1 VKILP
6 KDISFLANDLI
17 QKLERELSSQLKTI
31 GDILIDDVREH
42 IDSDVYA
49 KYNPPEP
56 IYERTENLK
65 RSIKKTPIDKTV
77 NGISIDVYADD
88 DIAKSHHMYD
98 SKNPFEPYAGI
109 VETGEGYDFNYPF
122 GYNRPRPFMKN
133 TIEKNSDSIASLIDK
148 AVGDAIKK
156 L

>member
-1 VKILP
+1 MKILP

-17 QKLERELSSQLKTI
+17 NRLNNELSNQLKII
-31 GDILIDDVREH
+31 GDILVDDVRGH

-49 KYNPPEP
+49 KYTP
-56 IYERTENLK
+56 IDPMYERTENLK
-65 RSIKKTPIDKTV
+65 RAVKKSPVTKTID
-77 NGISIDVYADD
+77 GISIDVYVDD
-88 DIAKSHHMYD
+88 NIAKSHHMND
-98 SKNPFEPYAGI
+98 SNNSLESYAEI
-109 VETGEGYDFNYPF
+109 VETGEGYDFNYPY

-133 TIEKNSDSIASLIDK
+133 TIENNSDSIANLISN

>member
-1 VKILP
+1 MP
-6 KDISFLANDLI
+6 KDILFLANDLI
-17 QKLERELSSQLKTI
+17 KRLELELSNQLKTI

-49 KYNPPEP
+49 KYTPDNPT
-56 IYERTENLK
+56 YQRSENLK
-65 RSIKKTPIDKTV
+65 RSITKSPVNKTT
-77 NGISIDVYADD
+77 NSISIDVYADD
-88 DIAKSHHMYD
+88 DIAQSHHMYD
-98 SKNPFEPYAGI
+98 LNNQLEPYAGI
-109 VETGEGYDFNYPF
+109 VETGEGYDFNYPY

-133 TIEKNSDSIASLIDK
+133 TIEKNSDSIANLIDK

>member
-1 VKILP
+1 MP

-17 QKLERELSSQLKTI
+17 KRLELELSNQLKTI

-49 KYNPPEP
+49 KYTPDDPT
-56 IYERTENLK
+56 YQRTENLK
-65 RSIKKTPIDKTV
+65 RAVTKTPITKTT
-77 NGISIDVYADD
+77 NGISMDVYVDD
-88 DIAKSHHMYD
+88 NIAQSHHMYD
-98 SKNPFEPYAGI
+98 SKNQLEPYAEI
-109 VETGEGYDFNYPF
+109 VETGEGYDFNHPY

-133 TIEKNSDSIASLIDK
+133 TIEKNSDSIAKLIDK